1 MNKDTVNALDVIF
14 DVAVETSNNSTDITV
29 LTPTELVR
37 QAPEVPKEPT
47 IEEQEAKADY
57 NLSRTA
63 LTVIAVDAQT
73 TLHRAVE
80 AANQT
85 DTPRAFEAVADM
97 VRANIELHRE
107 IQQLHKTSAEI
118 RLANKAAGQ
127 PATQVNV
134 DKGVFFNGSGDELL
148 RMISKDRN

>member
-14 DVAVETSNNSTDITV
+14 DVAVETSNSATDIAV
-29 LTPTELVR
+29 ITPTELVR
-37 QAPEVPKEPT
+37 QEPEAPRELT
-47 IEEQEAKADY
+47 IEEREAKDDY

-63 LTVIAVDAQT
+63 LTVIALDAQT

-127 PATQVNV
+127 STTQVNV
-134 DKGVFFNGSGDELL
+134 AKGVIFSGSSEELL